1 MQIPPSYCLAGA
13 FPPLDVGYLT
23 AAPALN
29 ILLGLLCPWMW
40 GISSQ
45 PVQHLPSYW
54 GFSDLGCGVSL
65 QGCSS
70 KAQQPLL
77 ILDVG
82 YLLWALNTCLMT
94 MSFCAYFCL
103 LGFLV
108 VFKVLYHKASTRC
121 HCYPACKSYIPH
133 FLLPLPH
140 LGLVSLDL
148 EHKYVYF

>member
-1 MQIPPSYCLAGA
+1 MLEPSEHLWQEWGLILNANSPLLSSCLGFSFAMGLGVS
-13 FPPLDVGYLT
+13 PHSPL
-23 AAPALN
+23 
-29 ILLGLLCPWMW
+29 
-40 GISSQ
+40 Q
-45 PVQHLPSYW
+45 RLPSYW

-133 FLLPLPH
+133 FLRPLPH